1 MVVDVPMILADSIGV
16 SNLTE
21 LKCGGKKDTA
31 EDMAGRKIR
40 RKKDMRYGGKRYSL
54 FLEHAPRT
62 FSLWYGSLAI
72 AIASVSPSPRT
83 FNYLLHAIACVS
95 PY

>member
-40 RKKDMRYGGKRYSL
+40 RKKDMRYGGKKEMAGKKIQPFSR
-54 FLEHAPRT
+54 ART
-62 FSLWYGSLAI
+62 THFFTMVVLPL
-72 AIASVSPSPRT
+72 P
-83 FNYLLHAIACVS
+83 
-95 PY
+95 